1 MEPTETETPLR
12 IGILGA
18 ARIAPAALVRPA
30 REVDAV
36 VAHGIA
42 ARVPARA
49 GEFQIKHGI
58 VKAYPSYDALLND
71 EEIDAIYNPLPN
83 GLHAAWSIRALEAGK
98 HVLCEKPLAA
108 NAAEVERMK
117 DTAERRGLHLMEA
130 FHYRYHPL
138 ADRMR
143 AIVESGELGTIRHVE
158 ASLCFPLPFFR
169 DIRYDFGLAGGS
181 LMDAGCYAV
190 HLVRFLAHS
199 EPEVVAARAT
209 LRDPDVDRAM
219 EADFRFSDGRTGR
232 VRSSLFSRRL
242 LSVFARVVGEE
253 GEMRVDNPILPH
265 FFHRLRVRTRSG
277 RRRETVS
284 GEATYTGQLRAFARL
299 IKDGTP
305 VPTGPEDALANMK
318 VIDAIY
324 DKASMRRRGG
334 T

>member
-1 MEPTETETPLR
+1 MEPKETASPIR

-30 REVDAV
+30 REVDGV

-58 VKAYPSYDALLND
+58 TKAYPSYEALLND
-71 EEIDAIYNPLPN
+71 EEIGAVYNPLPN

-108 NAAEVERMK
+108 NAAEVTQMR
-117 DTAERRGLHLMEA
+117 DTAQRCGLHLMEA

-143 AIVESGELGTIRHVE
+143 AIIESGELGEIKHVE
-158 ASLCFPLPFFR
+158 ASLCFPLPFFN

-190 HLVRFLAHS
+190 HLVRFLANA
-199 EPEVVAARAT
+199 EPEVVSARAT
-209 LRDPDVDRAM
+209 LRNPDIDRAM
-219 EADFRFSDGRTGR
+219 EADLRFPDGRTGQ

-242 LSVFARVVGEE
+242 LSVFARVVGDR

-265 FFHRLRVRTRSG
+265 FFHRLRVRTRGG
-277 RRRETVS
+277 RRREVVA
-284 GEATYTGQLRAFARL
+284 GEATYTAQLRAFVRL
-299 IKDGTP
+299 ITEGTP
-305 VPTGPEDALANMK
+305 VPTGPDDALANMR

-324 DKASMRRRGG
+324 EKASMRRRGSL
-334 T
+334 